1 MSSLLKRELEKEFA
15 ELEKRGH
22 VNGGKSKS
30 RKLVDQLPTTRHGIK
45 KTMKRLKTEKSLP
58 KSSSKKMK
66 FSFLELQSKEKI
78 NREKQEKV
86 ELGVRK
92 LLGLS
97 EASKSV
103 TSASEIVEQNNKL
116 RRQYEP
122 KSRKFLEKFGPKKKV
137 EESSG
142 TVFTEEDFEK
152 FSREYFVNSKPIHP
166 TTLVSKKRFEDE
178 DESFQ

>member
-45 KTMKRLKTEKSLP
+45 KTMKRLKTE

-178 DESFQ
+178 